1 MGALRLSTKR
11 SRCTDKPRGA
21 GGGIPLT
28 YVWEGGGRVFSRY
41 FRSPSLPTLTLF
53 CLAMTSP
60 LIAQNNPSI
69 EPRLSEEQEKQF
81 LLHAKVTNSGQT
93 SRGVTNPW
101 RLTLTDGTLT
111 HDAIFQ
117 PIDERKP
124 LFQGSDGHSELN
136 FRDSRLIGFSQDAD
150 KVRATVLH
158 DGRTEETEVE
168 YICGCDGAHSCVRET
183 LGIGFPGGTY
193 EQLFTWPT

>member
-41 FRSPSLPTLTLF
+41 FRAPSLPTLTLF
-53 CLAMTSP
+53 CLTMTSP

-81 LLHAKVTNSGQT
+81 LLHAKVTNSRQT
-93 SRGVTNPW
+93 SRGGDRET
-101 RLTLTDGTLT
+101 RS
-111 HDAIFQ
+111 
-117 PIDERKP
+117 
-124 LFQGSDGHSELN
+124 QGSGVRSQI
-136 FRDSRLIGFSQDAD
+136 SRRPPFFFLTPD
-150 KVRATVLH
+150 
-158 DGRTEETEVE
+158 
-168 YICGCDGAHSCVRET
+168 
-183 LGIGFPGGTY
+183 P
-193 EQLFTWPT
+193 